1 MIVVLAMD
9 FEGNLWSSDDD
20 VTSNGWCS
28 RDEVSPVEG
37 GEPGTN
43 VISLDSSGFMV
54 TVNVGISN
62 AGICKMKNGRYVRNG
77 DVWTIHISQKYYM
90 KKSHSQRP
98 FSAFGGITFQF
109 RSKLW
114 NPIFARIL

>member
-62 AGICKMKNGRYVRNG
+62 AGICKWKMAGMSKMVMFEQYTYRRNIT
-77 DVWTIHISQKYYM
+77 W
-90 KKSHSQRP
+90 KSHIHVNFMFESN
-98 FSAFGGITFQF
+98 F
-109 RSKLW
+109 
-114 NPIFARIL
+114 